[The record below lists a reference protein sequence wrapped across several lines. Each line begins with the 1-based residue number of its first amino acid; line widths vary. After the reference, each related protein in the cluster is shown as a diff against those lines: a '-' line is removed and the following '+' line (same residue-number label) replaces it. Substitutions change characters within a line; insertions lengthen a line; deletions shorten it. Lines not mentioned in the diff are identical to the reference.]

1 MINLWLEQLS
11 MTIGQSGWIAP
22 FLAFLAGILTSV
34 SPCSLS
40 VLPLIIGYV
49 GGSDVKGLRAFG
61 ISLTFAFGT
70 AITLTVL
77 GTLAAL
83 AGSALSGIGSWW
95 YLAAG
100 VLMMLMALQIWEVY
114 TFIQPAAFLSK
125 RKARGYTGALLAG
138 LLGGLFASSCATP
151 VLMALLTVVIS
162 QDNLLWGVVLLFC
175 YALGNG
181 LLIVI
186 MGTSLGA
193 VQQMKQSKNYAAFT
207 RISRI
212 VMGFVVLL
220 LGLWFFY
227 MGF

>member
-1 MINLWLEQLS
+1 MLFNFRKNGCYS
-11 MTIGQSGWIAP
+11 T
-22 FLAFLAGILTSV
+22 FL
-34 SPCSLS
+34 
-40 VLPLIIGYV
+40 
-49 GGSDVKGLRAFG
+49 
-61 ISLTFAFGT
+61 SLTEWLRISYRKENF
-70 AITLTVL
+70 V
-77 GTLAAL
+77 
-83 AGSALSGIGSWW
+83 
-95 YLAAG
+95 
-100 VLMMLMALQIWEVY
+100 IWEVY

-125 RKARGYTGALLAG
+125 SKVRGYTGALLAG

-186 MGTSLGA
+186 MGTSFGA
-193 VQQMKQSKNYAAFT
+193 VQQMKQTKTYAAFT

-212 VMGFVVLL
+212 VMGFIVLL

>member
-1 MINLWLEQLS
+1 

-100 VLMMLMALQIWEVY
+100 VLMVLMALQIWEVY
-114 TFIQPAAFLSK
+114 IFIQPAAFLSK
-125 RKARGYTGALLAG
+125 SKVKGYGGALLAG
-138 LLGGLFASSCATP
+138 MLGGLFASSCATP

-162 QDNLLWGVVLLFC
+162 QDNLLWGVLLLFC

>member
-1 MINLWLEQLS
+1 

-100 VLMMLMALQIWEVY
+100 VLMVLMALQIWEVY

-138 LLGGLFASSCATP
+138 ILGGLFSSSCATP

-212 VMGFVVLL
+212 VMGLVVLL